1 MKKYKFIFF
10 LILTIAWLGVIYSF
24 SLEPADVSDDT
35 SFGLISWIV
44 EHFLPFLEDTMVQLS
59 ESQMRFWHNLVRK
72 MAHFTEYAILG
83 TLSMLTGW
91 QIRSKALW
99 HEIAGSILFCMAA
112 ASIDETIQLFVDGR
126 AGRVSDVLI
135 DSGGAIVGISTVL
148 LSVRLYK
155 HRRGNV
161 R

>member
-24 SLEPADVSDDT
+24 SLEPANVSDDT

-44 EHFLPFLEDTMVQLS
+44 EHFLPFLEDTMAQLS

-83 TLSMLTGW
+83 TLSMLTCC

-99 HEIAGSILFCMAA
+99 NKMAGSILFCMAA

-126 AGRVSDVLI
+126 AGRIGDVLI
-135 DSGGAIVGISTVL
+135 DSGGAIVGIGAVL
-148 LSVRLYK
+148 LAVRLYK
-155 HRRGNV
+155 HHRENV
-161 R
+161 G